1 MFESNYAIRRHTLK
15 PILFYR
21 QDPLTISTPNVKLL
35 VYKDSKKNIHRVMKL
50 RADRKS
56 ALNTRNAEVELPE
69 DHQDDQWL
77 KDNIHTMEV
86 DISTIQFVTQLT
98 N

>member
-1 MFESNYAIRRHTLK
+1 MNFPK
-15 PILFYR
+15 FLFYR

-56 ALNTRNAEVELPE
+56 SLNNRNAEVELPE
-69 DHQDDQWL
+69 DQDDQWL

-86 DISTIQFVTQLT
+86 
-98 N
+98 

>member
-1 MFESNYAIRRHTLK
+1 
-15 PILFYR
+15 
-21 QDPLTISTPNVKLL
+21 
-35 VYKDSKKNIHRVMKL
+35 MKF

-56 ALNTRNAEVELPE
+56 SLNNRNAEVDLPIE

-86 DISTIQFVTQLT
+86 NFLADCF
-98 N
+98 

>member
-1 MFESNYAIRRHTLK
+1 M
-15 PILFYR
+15 
-21 QDPLTISTPNVKLL
+21 KLL

-56 ALNTRNAEVELPE
+56 SLNNRNAEVELPE

-86 DISTIQFVTQLT
+86 GSGNLFCLRMSCLT
-98 N
+98 FPFYLSRKCINYDQNWNHKRNAKI